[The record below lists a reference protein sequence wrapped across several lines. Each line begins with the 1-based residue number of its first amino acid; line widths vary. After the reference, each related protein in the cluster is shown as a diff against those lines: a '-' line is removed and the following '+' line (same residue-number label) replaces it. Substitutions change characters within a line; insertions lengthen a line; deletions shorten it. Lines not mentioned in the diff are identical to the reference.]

1 MKTEARTKRNRKD
14 TGFFGKPFF
23 SKEMFGTTTALFAL
37 LVILSVG
44 IGAVSAD
51 GPIWTAKSGWDAP
64 DVGQGAAPAFV
75 DLDADGD
82 YDLFIGEQFG
92 ISFAYKNTG
101 SASSPNWTRNSSCD
115 LPDVGMGSKPAFAD
129 LDNDGDY
136 DLLIGEGPTAKAYAY
151 ENTGSASS
159 PIWTANSSWDSPSL
173 EWNGCKPA
181 LADLDNDGDYDLL
194 LYAASVGNTYAYE
207 NTGSASSP
215 IWTRKSSWDP
225 PAMGQGAT
233 SDFADLDGDGDYDLL
248 VGNKTGATS
257 AYENTGSA
265 SSPIWT
271 RKSSWDPPDVAGQ
284 SAKPALAD
292 LDGDGDYDLLIGEMS
307 GFSLGYENTA
317 PSPLPDLVITEKSEE
332 WVSLDAKTYNIT
344 CTVCNI
350 GNAPSAATKIKI
362 LIDGV
367 PCPPPGSIPALAL
380 GECYTETL
388 HTITMSGNSDTIKL
402 CADGPNWVEES
413 NETNNCE
420 ENEFVY
426 PEAAVF
432 DTGFGTYPS
441 IWGTHKGEIKP
452 SCNINVSTLYTYPCA
467 GTGGH
472 TESIELYEN
481 DTLIANGTWNG
492 YKGDWQNITIH
503 NLTGGA
509 YVTLLK
515 NYEYRYLIKTGS
527 YPQIIHEHEYKK
539 AIGGTI
545 TCSEFT
551 DANGKTYTDW
561 IPAIR
566 LE

>member
-1 MKTEARTKRNRKD
+1 
-14 TGFFGKPFF
+14 
-23 SKEMFGTTTALFAL
+23 
-37 LVILSVG
+37 
-44 IGAVSAD
+44 
-51 GPIWTAKSGWDAP
+51 
-64 DVGQGAAPAFV
+64 
-75 DLDADGD
+75 
-82 YDLFIGEQFG
+82 
-92 ISFAYKNTG
+92 
-101 SASSPNWTRNSSCD
+101 
-115 LPDVGMGSKPAFAD
+115 
-129 LDNDGDY
+129 
-136 DLLIGEGPTAKAYAY
+136 
-151 ENTGSASS
+151 
-159 PIWTANSSWDSPSL
+159 
-173 EWNGCKPA
+173 
-181 LADLDNDGDYDLL
+181 
-194 LYAASVGNTYAYE
+194 
-207 NTGSASSP
+207 
-215 IWTRKSSWDP
+215 
-225 PAMGQGAT
+225 MGQGAT
-233 SDFADLDGDGDYDLL
+233 SDFADLDDDGDYDLL

-307 GFSLGYENTA
+307 GFSRGYENTA
-317 PSPLPDLVITEKSEE
+317 PYPG
-332 WVSLDAKTYNIT
+332 VSI
-344 CTVCNI
+344 
-350 GNAPSAATKIKI
+350 
-362 LIDGV
+362 
-367 PCPPPGSIPALAL
+367 
-380 GECYTETL
+380 
-388 HTITMSGNSDTIKL
+388 
-402 CADGPNWVEES
+402 
-413 NETNNCE
+413 
-420 ENEFVY
+420 
-426 PEAAVF
+426 F

-441 IWGTHKGEIKP
+441 IMGTHEGKIIP
-452 SCNINVSTLYTYPCA
+452 SCDINVSRIYTYPCA

-545 TCSEFT
+545 TCTEFT

>member
-44 IGAVSAD
+44 IGAVSAE

-64 DVGQGAAPAFV
+64 AVGQGAAPAFV
-75 DLDADGD
+75 DLDDDGD

-92 ISFAYKNTG
+92 VSFAYENTG

-136 DLLIGEGPTAKAYAY
+136 DVLIGEGPAAKAYAY

-159 PIWTANSSWDSPSL
+159 PNWTANSSWDSPSL

-194 LYAASVGNTYAYE
+194 LYAASVGNPSAYE

-215 IWTRKSSWDP
+215 NWTRKSSWDP

-233 SDFADLDGDGDYDLL
+233 SDFADLDDDGDYDLL

-265 SSPIWT
+265 SSPNWT

-292 LDGDGDYDLLIGEMS
+292 LDDDGDYDLLIGEMS
-307 GFSLGYENTA
+307 GFSRGYENTA
-317 PSPLPDLVITEKSEE
+317 SYPG
-332 WVSLDAKTYNIT
+332 VSI
-344 CTVCNI
+344 
-350 GNAPSAATKIKI
+350 
-362 LIDGV
+362 
-367 PCPPPGSIPALAL
+367 
-380 GECYTETL
+380 
-388 HTITMSGNSDTIKL
+388 
-402 CADGPNWVEES
+402 
-413 NETNNCE
+413 
-420 ENEFVY
+420 
-426 PEAAVF
+426 F

-441 IWGTHKGEIKP
+441 IMGTHEGKIIP
-452 SCNINVSTLYTYPCA
+452 SCDINVSRLYTYPCA

-472 TESIELYEN
+472 AESIVISEN
-481 DTLIANGTWNG
+481 GTPIANGTWSG
-492 YKGDWQNITIH
+492 YEGDWHNIIIH
-503 NLTGGA
+503 NVTCA
-509 YVTLLK
+509 PYVRLLEGHK
-515 NYEYRYLIKTGS
+515 YNYTIITGS

-545 TCSEFT
+545 TCTEFT